1 MAHRY
6 FCDRDMGKSVGRAL
20 REVGVDVQLYAD
32 RYDSPSVPDERWISE
47 VTAEGLVIL
56 MKDMHVRTR
65 PNERAVFER
74 TGARAFV
81 LATRGATKLQNLR
94 AILIAWPRI
103 EAEVASALSPFMY
116 GIDRAGTVRRYIPT
130 QTKVPVTDRLRVR
143 E

>member
-1 MAHRY
+1 MASRF
-6 FCDRDMGKSVGRAL
+6 FCDRDMGKSVGLAL
-20 REVGVDVQLYAD
+20 RAVGVDVQLYSE
-32 RYDSPSVPDERWISE
+32 RYASPLVPDERWIAE

-65 PNERAVFER
+65 PNERAVLER

-103 EAEVASALSPFMY
+103 EAEIASGLSPFMY
-116 GIDRAGTVRRYIPT
+116 GLDRAGTLRRYIPT
-130 QTKVPVTDRLRVR
+130 EPRTSV
-143 E
+143 